1 MFLAIAGLIKRI
13 FQSFPSYGTLLS
25 SSCNYEY
32 VSDYQNTQWQG
43 YFQNVSVYADGNGGS
58 FTNTQDDFSGC
69 WYPYGY
75 CYNYGASDGQLFWQL
90 NNGGGSGNLTWG
102 QTYGGTFS
110 DGGGGTYSS
119 GGVNDYYYGGYI
131 IYDNGQSQAVYDG
144 SGNWHENYYNG
155 GGPSYDSYGT
165 KYGYP
170 FWDGNSNM
178 LLQNVADG
186 NGGSLNISWDGYY
199 PYPNY
204 GTQVMS
210 PMRGTNNFYDAVGEA
225 WALDS
230 YTNYYADGNGGTWTT
245 NTLAENVYYP
255 YQYHLNAPYIVN
267 TNHYTSN
274 TSDDIGQTVYMYGW
288 MNDIADGLNGGITQD
303 TSYDNYI
310 VSYRGDLACP
320 PYGYDIS
327 DPFWYNGVW
336 SVLRSLGTTQGY
348 NQINY
353 YIDLY

>member
-1 MFLAIAGLIKRI
+1 M
-13 FQSFPSYGTLLS
+13 SSY
-25 SSCNYEY
+25 CNYEY
-32 VSDYQNTQWQG
+32 VSDYQNNQWQG

-58 FTNTQDDFSGC
+58 FTNTQDNFNGC

-75 CYNYGASDGQLFWQL
+75 CYNFGGSDSQLYWQL
-90 NNGGGSGNLTWG
+90 NNGGGSGNFTWG
-102 QTYGGTFS
+102 SSY
-110 DGGGGTYSS
+110 GGTYSDGS
-119 GGVNDYYYGGYI
+119 GGTYDSNGVNDYYNSGYI

-144 SGNWHENYYNG
+144 SGNWHENYYGGGG

-165 KYGYP
+165 KYGTP
-170 FWDGNSNM
+170 FWDSSSNM

-186 NGGSLNISWDGYY
+186 NGGSLNISWDGYS

-210 PMRGTNNFYDAVGEA
+210 PMGGTNTFYDAVGEE
-225 WALDS
+225 WGLDS
-230 YTNYYADGNGGTWTT
+230 YTNYYADGSGGTWTT
-245 NTLAENVYYP
+245 ITLAENVYYP

-288 MNDIADGLNGGITQD
+288 MNDIADGYNGGITQD
-303 TSYDNYI
+303 TSYDAYI
-310 VSYRGDLACP
+310 VNYRGDLACP
-320 PYGYDIS
+320 PYGYNIS